1 MSHAG
6 FRRLRT
12 SVNTSMCKQVYTTL
26 WWLRSTPTALASLS
40 CIETAPVSVNETPE
54 ARKTDN
60 TTRKQYKER
69 RLAKDRSFEQ
79 LAPVVK
85 RLKVPSNLNN
95 RLQQR
100 TSLLELICLL
110 LHQPVFHVIFSRCHF
125 AEMCNCCATRYP

>member
-12 SVNTSMCKQVYTTL
+12 SVNTPMCKQVYTTL

-95 RLQQR
+95 Q
-100 TSLLELICLL
+100 
-110 LHQPVFHVIFSRCHF
+110 
-125 AEMCNCCATRYP
+125 MCNCCATRYL

>member
-60 TTRKQYKER
+60 TTRKQYEVYSRRGPSQSTMIDRSVFGFSKER
-69 RLAKDRSFEQ
+69 RLAKGRSFEQ

-95 RLQQR
+95 Q
-100 TSLLELICLL
+100 
-110 LHQPVFHVIFSRCHF
+110 
-125 AEMCNCCATRYP
+125 MCNCCATRYP